1 LKIAL
6 VSPAVGR
13 ARNGNRNT
21 AHRWA
26 AFLRDLGHTV
36 EVEREWSGAPADL
49 MIALHA
55 RRSHASIRAYAQ
67 SFAERPLVVTL
78 TGTDLYRDI
87 HIDASARESL
97 AFATRLV
104 VLHELGANALP
115 REHRAKTQVIV
126 QSARAAPALSP
137 LATCFEICVSG
148 HLREEKDPFRAA
160 EALRFLPA
168 DSRVRVT
175 HIGGAL
181 SEEMAAEATTWMAR
195 EPRYRWLGEVA
206 HWRALRMLA
215 RSRLMVI
222 SSRMEGGAN
231 VVCEALAA
239 RTAVIASRI
248 PGNVGMLGARYPG
261 YYPVGDARALA
272 RLISRAERDGA
283 YYGLLEGAC
292 AARSPLVAPKR
303 ERQGLK
309 ALVAAAVRAARVT
322 PPARARGA
330 A

>member
-1 LKIAL
+1 MKIAL

-36 EVEREWSGAPADL
+36 RVEREWNGTAADL

-55 RRSHASIRAYAQ
+55 RRSHASIDAYARR
-67 SFAERPLVVTL
+67 FPERPLVVTL

-87 HIDASARESL
+87 HVDASARKSL
-97 AFATRLV
+97 ALATRLV
-104 VLHELGANALP
+104 VLHELGAGAVP

-126 QSARAAPALSP
+126 QSARTVAAPRP
-137 LATCFEICVSG
+137 LATCFEVCVSG

-160 EALRFLPA
+160 QALRFLPA
-168 DSRVRVT
+168 GSRVRVT
-175 HIGGAL
+175 HFGGAL
-181 SEEMAAEATTWMAR
+181 SRAMAAEARTWMAR
-195 EPRYRWLGEVA
+195 DPRYRWLGELP
-206 HWRALRMLA
+206 HWRAVRLLA

-239 RTAVIASRI
+239 RVPVIASRI

-261 YYPVGDARALA
+261 YYPVGDARRLA
-272 RLISRAERDGA
+272 RLISRAECDNA
-283 YYGLLEGAC
+283 YYRLLEAAC
-292 AARSPLVAPKR
+292 AARAPLVAPER

-309 ALVAAAVRAARVT
+309 TVVAAAVRAARVK
-322 PPARARGA
+322 PPPRAQGA